1 MTQSRLHNSV
11 IYTERTAIFEE
22 DKSKELDIHDI
33 YLYGIPVN
41 ICIGGVQTTYKK
53 SYNILFFPIYL
64 IKPSGTSIHI
74 GVYEFTAPKLKYLLN
89 SAGEVNIPKLPSPL
103 LYSFATIEYI
113 SSIVHK
119 FETHRLEIN
128 DKANQELLR
137 KEKENEEILR
147 EVERIETAKNTRSWM
162 NVMNPH
168 TQLQQIYGKNRSR
181 KNR

>member
-11 IYTERTAIFEE
+11 VYPERTSIFEE
-22 DKSKELDIHDI
+22 DKSKELDIYDI

-41 ICIGGVQTTYKK
+41 ICIGSVQSTYKK
-53 SYNILFFPIYL
+53 TYRILFCPIYL
-64 IKPSGTSIHI
+64 IKPSGTSVQI
-74 GVYEFTAPKLKYLLN
+74 GVYEFTSSKLLD
-89 SAGEVNIPKLPSPL
+89 SSGEVNFQKLPSPL

-119 FETHRLEIN
+119 LDKHRLEIN

-137 KEKENEEILR
+137 KEKEKEEVIR
-147 EVERIETAKNTRSWM
+147 EVERMDTEYTNRSWM
-162 NVMNPH
+162 NTMNAH